1 MMTYRYQM
9 MLVLSAMALLAI
21 PYGLFAQG
29 KEITVKVPDTAG
41 AKKQRAA
48 LIFGE
53 RHALTVRA
61 PEGWVLDTR
70 SGQGQGLQAVF
81 YPHGD
86 RWAKSP
92 AVMYC
97 QVVARSKDI
106 ADMAAMIQYDQ
117 ERFRSGSPSAVV
129 TPGDSIAIPGGRRA
143 PTRSF
148 AGGARG
154 TFEQVAYIEERSV
167 IVLVVLS
174 CRSSEL
180 LQRSVPVF
188 RQLVG
193 SYQFLA
199 DDEENILRA
208 VEAAEEFGE

>member
-1 MMTYRYQM
+1 MMM
-9 MLVLSAMALLAI
+9 ILSGMALLAI
-21 PYGLFAQG
+21 PRELCAQG
-29 KEITVKVPDTAG
+29 EDVHAKAADSAST
-41 AKKQRAA
+41 KKQRAA

-81 YPHGD
+81 YPQGD

-97 QVVARSKDI
+97 QVVARGRDI
-106 ADMAAMIQYDQ
+106 ADRAAMIQYDQ
-117 ERFRSGSPSAVV
+117 ERFRSSSPSAVV
-129 TPGDSIAIPGGRRA
+129 TTGDSIMIPGGRRA
-143 PTRSF
+143 PVRNF

-154 TFEQVAYIEERSV
+154 TFEQVAYIEEKSV

-180 LQRSVPVF
+180 FQSSIPAF

-199 DDEENILRA
+199 DDQENILRA